1 MNKELYYVSNGARR
15 LGNHSFLVGAY
26 ELYGDCSQLVGDA
39 SGLSGNCTH
48 WYGDCTGVIGDLD
61 SIKLIRPNLKRN
73 VASNIHVV
81 DVEV

>member
-1 MNKELYYVSNGARR
+1 
-15 LGNHSFLVGAY
+15 
-26 ELYGDCSQLVGDA
+26 
-39 SGLSGNCTH
+39 
-48 WYGDCTGVIGDLD
+48 LD